1 MLINHDLFFI
11 LLGGGCV
18 CDCYSHVYS
27 RAYACGFLW
36 KEERGGGWGGGGHT
50 IVLVVCIVLLLHRCS

>member
-1 MLINHDLFFI
+1 M
-11 LLGGGCV
+11 

-36 KEERGGGWGGGGHT
+36 KEERGGGGRGGVVGAHT
-50 IVLVVCIVLLLHRCS
+50 IVLVVLLLHRCS

>member
-1 MLINHDLFFI
+1 M
-11 LLGGGCV
+11 

-36 KEERGGGWGGGGHT
+36 KEERGGEGGVVGAHT
-50 IVLVVCIVLLLHRCS
+50 IVLVVLLLHRCS